1 MDYMKCINDS
11 NQKTEKMTRNK
22 KLSLIE
28 YEAIQKSVTQAVVQ
42 RKIKSREEVALYVN
56 ALIEEF
62 KKVKGN

>member
-42 RKIKSREEVALYVN
+42 RKIKSREEVALYVS

>member
-1 MDYMKCINDS
+1 
-11 NQKTEKMTRNK
+11 MTRNK